1 MTPRRSSRFSKLNV
15 TADGIMGPQTQKA
28 LKDFQQQKGLDANG
42 QLDQKTLSA
51 LGVSGSAAGGASGKS
66 SSSSSSSS
74 SALPWEAAARPQ
86 AALPPSRS
94 PSRLRRPPRRAP
106 ARRSSSGV
114 KKYRKAE
121 SREALRFSFWHT
133 DCSSAQ
139 MRPASHSEVETLLKK
154 GGARGCRSSARSL
167 FTWIRSR
174 SSRTPRAARRKRARW
189 RFPITV
195 PCAGCSCRTSA
206 VGWPSRSRS
215 A

>member
-1 MTPRRSSRFSKLNV
+1 
-15 TADGIMGPQTQKA
+15 MGPQTQKA

-74 SALPWEAAARPQ
+74 SALPWEAAARPR

-139 MRPASHSEVETLLKK
+139 MRPASHSEVETLLKR
-154 GGARGCRSSARSL
+154 GALAAAAPPPDLHLPGSVRALQGRLARHGASAR
-167 FTWIRSR
+167 
-174 SSRTPRAARRKRARW
+174 
-189 RFPITV
+189 
-195 PCAGCSCRTSA
+195 AG
-206 VGWPSRSRS
+206 GFL
-215 A
+215 